1 MRSEILRN
9 LEVRIAR
16 LEKRA
21 SRPTVEKSLFSVNGE
36 SPETGKEIL
45 EVTDYHED
53 YREALEVAFNQG
65 YFVGYGIE
73 DIELVE
79 KR

>member
-1 MRSEILRN
+1 MKSEILRN
-9 LEVRIAR
+9 LELRISR

-21 SRPTVEKSLFSVNGE
+21 SIPTIEKSLFSVNGE

>member
-1 MRSEILRN
+1 M
-9 LEVRIAR
+9 
-16 LEKRA
+16 A
-21 SRPTVEKSLFSVNGE
+21 SRPTIEKSLFSVNGE

-45 EVTDYHED
+45 EITDYHED